1 MIYGLAQY
9 ARYDM
14 EHNPIP
20 KQPKKGSAAT
30 TLTAEEERSKAELE
44 QRLAAVETTLKT
56 VIATLE
62 TKSDSSTNKDK
73 AAEKAT
79 PIQAET
85 TPPRKPP

>member
-1 MIYGLAQY
+1 
-9 ARYDM
+9 M

-20 KQPKKGSAAT
+20 KQPKKGSAART
-30 TLTAEEERSKAELE
+30 ATAEEERSKAELE
-44 QRLAAVETTLKT
+44 ERLAAVETTLKT

-62 TKSDSSTNKDK
+62 TRPDASTNKEK

-79 PIQAET
+79 PIQPEI